1 MEVILALIK
10 KIIPRKLFSS
20 LQPIYHF
27 IFSFLGAICYGFP
40 ANKMIVIGVTGTTGK
55 TSSVYLIAKTLEN
68 LGQKVGYTST
78 AMFSDGNKEWLNDKK
93 MTMPGRLFTQSMLSR
108 MHKNSCRYAVI
119 EVTSEGIRQ
128 FRHLFINYD
137 ILVFTGLYLEHIES
151 HGSFENY
158 RNAKGKLFAY
168 LKKCRTKY
176 LNDNNEVVKPKTQ
189 LQKLNLKRLKKTSII
204 NLEDD
209 QADYFLNFW
218 AERKIAY
225 ASNDLLSDKFLAD
238 LSISGRKNLELVKY
252 ENIIAQATGTFF
264 NVSLLSDS
272 FLPGGKKEDIRT
284 EDIKLKLLGDFNA
297 LNALTALIISFSQ
310 EFPLAKIKFALEKI
324 LSIVGRL
331 ERIEAGQDF
340 TALVDYAFEP
350 KALSRLYDNLKLI
363 PHNKLIHVLGS
374 AGGGR
379 DKARR
384 PLLGELASKQ
394 ADIVIVTN
402 EDPYDED
409 PWKIIEAV
417 AVGAEEAGKIDNKDL
432 FKILDRREAIA
443 KAISL
448 AESGD
453 LLLFTGK
460 GSEQFI
466 CLKNGVKEPWDER
479 MVVKEEIK
487 KAK

>member
-1 MEVILALIK
+1 MEIILALVK
-10 KIIPRKLFSS
+10 KIIPRKLFYS
-20 LQPIYHF
+20 LQPVYHF
-27 IFSFLGAICYGFP
+27 VFSLLGAIRFGFP
-40 ANKMIVIGVTGTTGK
+40 ANKLIVIGVTGTTGK

-78 AMFSDGNKEWLNDKK
+78 AMFSDGDKEWLNNKK
-93 MTMPGRLFTQSMLSR
+93 MTMPGRLFTQSMLAK
-108 MHKNSCRYAVI
+108 MVKNSCRYAVI

-137 ILVFTGLYLEHIES
+137 ILVFTGLYPEHIES

-158 RNAKGKLFAY
+158 RNAKGKLFKY

-176 LNDNNEVVKPKTQ
+176 VNEQHEVVQTKTG
-189 LQKLNLKRLKKTSII
+189 LQKLNLKRLKKTTVI
-204 NLEDD
+204 NLEDE
-209 QADYFLNFW
+209 QADYFLDFW
-218 AERKIAY
+218 AERKVGY
-225 ASNDLLSDKFLAD
+225 ASKEFLSDKFLVD
-238 LSISGRKNLELVKY
+238 LRISGRNNLELFQY
-252 ENIIAQATGTFF
+252 ENIVASASGTSFSF
-264 NVSLLSDS
+264 STSDNSLILDD
-272 FLPGGKKEDIRT
+272 E
-284 EDIKLKLLGDFNA
+284 IKAVNLRLLGDFNA
-297 LNALTALIISFSQ
+297 LNSITALIVTLKQDF
-310 EFPLAKIKFALEKI
+310 LVTDIKAALEKI
-324 LSIVGRL
+324 PSIVGRL
-331 ERIEAGQDF
+331 EKIDVGQQF

-350 KALSRLYDNLKLI
+350 KALARLYDNLKLI

-384 PLLGELASKQ
+384 PILGELAGKT

-409 PWKIIEAV
+409 PWLIIEAV
-417 AVGAEEAGKIDNKDL
+417 AAGVEAVGKIENKDF
-432 FKILDRREAIA
+432 FKILDRREAIV

-448 AESGD
+448 SNDGD
-453 LLLFTGK
+453 LLLLTGK

-479 MVVKEEIK
+479 VVLKEEIK
-487 KAK
+487 KSCG

>member
-1 MEVILALIK
+1 MEVILALVK
-10 KIIPRKLFSS
+10 KIIPRKLFKS
-20 LQPIYHF
+20 LQPIYHYLW
-27 IFSFLGAICYGFP
+27 SFLGALRYGFP
-40 ANKMIVIGVTGTTGK
+40 ANKLIVIAVTGTTGK

-78 AMFSDGNKEWLNDKK
+78 AMFSDGEKEWLNNKK

-108 MHKNSCRYAVI
+108 MVKNSCRFAVI

-137 ILVFTGLYLEHIES
+137 VLVFTGLYPEHIES

-176 LNDNNEVVKPKTQ
+176 INEDHLVVTPKTE

-204 NLEDD
+204 NLEDE

-218 AERKIAY
+218 AENKIAY
-225 ASNDLLSDKFLAD
+225 APAELLSAKFLED
-238 LSISGRKNLELVKY
+238 LKLSGWSNLSLIKY
-252 ENIIAQATGTFF
+252 EDIKAQASGT
-264 NVSLLSDS
+264 S
-272 FLPGGKKEDIRT
+272 FTVTLGDQPKEDIN
-284 EDIKLKLLGDFNA
+284 LKLLGDFNA
-297 LNALTALIISFSQ
+297 LNALTAIIVSTTLDFN
-310 EFPLAKIKFALEKI
+310 LAKIKLAVEKI
-324 LSIVGRL
+324 PSIVGRL
-331 ERIEAGQDF
+331 EKVELGQDF
-340 TALVDYAFEP
+340 TALIDYAFEP
-350 KALSRLYDNLKLI
+350 KALGRLYDNLKLI

-384 PLLGELASKQ
+384 PLLGALAGKQ
-394 ADIVIVTN
+394 ADIAIVTN

-409 PWKIIEAV
+409 PWQIIEAV
-417 AVGAEEAGKIDNKDL
+417 AEGAEDQGKVLNKDL

-443 KAISL
+443 KAVNL
-448 AESGD
+448 AKTGD
-453 LLLFTGK
+453 LLLVTGK

-479 MVVKEEIK
+479 QVLSEEIRRTCG
-487 KAK
+487 